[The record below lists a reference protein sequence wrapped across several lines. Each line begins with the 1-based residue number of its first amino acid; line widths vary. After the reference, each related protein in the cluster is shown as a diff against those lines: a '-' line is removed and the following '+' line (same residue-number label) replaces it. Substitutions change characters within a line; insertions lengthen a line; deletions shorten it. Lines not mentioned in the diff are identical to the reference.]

1 MFDFSAFPVIETKR
15 LVLRA
20 LRPSDADAIFA
31 VRSDY
36 EVTKY
41 NSGAAYTDIA
51 QASGLID
58 RSSAGYNSK
67 SSLYWALSMKE
78 GGEVV
83 GQLGYNCWDQDNHSA
98 EIGFD
103 LRRDQWGKGIMKEA
117 LTGILK
123 FGFECMGLN
132 RIGAQVSTYNDNSV
146 GILTRLGFLHEGTQ
160 RDQYFEDGRYH
171 DLKLY
176 ALLRRECSQEL
187 LGSESV
193 VTYAA
198 NAAVAAGK

>member
-1 MFDFSAFPVIETKR
+1 MFDFSAFPVIETNR
-15 LVLRA
+15 LKLRA
-20 LRPSDADAIFA
+20 LCPADANAIFA
-31 VRSDY
+31 IRSDY

-58 RSSAGYNSK
+58 RSIAGYNSK
-67 SSLYWALSMKE
+67 SSLYWAMSIKDS
-78 GGEVV
+78 GEVV

-117 LTGILK
+117 LTAILK
-123 FGFECMGLN
+123 YGFESMSLN
-132 RIGAQVSTYNDNSV
+132 RIGAQVSTYNDSSV

-171 DLKLY
+171 DLKLF
-176 ALLRRECSQEL
+176 ALLKRECAQEL
-187 LGSESV
+187 LGSEST
-193 VTYAA
+193 VTYVVGGDSASA
-198 NAAVAAGK
+198 